1 MKKIAFVLCVI
12 LMITALV
19 GCAEIVSERPIDV
32 EYTAAY
38 DSEEM
43 EYSYKYDWVNGEFK
57 YLPVGLKTIHHDAVY
72 RVLYERTWSD
82 GSVNTLWK
90 TVTKE
95 EYETAL
101 KRLEGG
107 AE

>member
-19 GCAEIVSERPIDV
+19 GCAEVVSECPIDV

-43 EYSYKYDWVNGEFK
+43 DYSYKYDWLNGEFK
-57 YLPVGLKTIHHDAVY
+57 YLPSGLKTVHHDAVY

-107 AE
+107 VG